1 MLQEAH
7 GLQCIAPGSGMHS
20 NGVPGEMSSAHIL
33 LSSAC
38 PFPWP
43 SWISGDMMSPFAN
56 SE

>member
-1 MLQEAH
+1 MLQEAR
-7 GLQCIAPGSGMHS
+7 GLRCVTPGSGMHA
-20 NGVPGEMSSAHIL
+20 NGVPGEMTSALIL